1 MSIVH
6 DEHRI
11 ECMVRGGLIQLL
23 GAFNRTLSGLQA
35 YRTLQTDTFDISIIV
50 RLEWGQE
57 VYSTKKLYHSDMM
70 QYSINDLANKIMF
83 ELFFDVLPEGE
94 VMEDVAEELL
104 PPDALDRYTRIKDVA
119 NTVVIQ

>member
-1 MSIVH
+1 
-6 DEHRI
+6 
-11 ECMVRGGLIQLL
+11 
-23 GAFNRTLSGLQA
+23 
-35 YRTLQTDTFDISIIV
+35 
-50 RLEWGQE
+50 
-57 VYSTKKLYHSDMM
+57 MM